1 MSKLTEALG
10 DKAAVVRIRRN
21 NQTTPTEI
29 HETPVPQN
37 VAEDEWH
44 YEADEWWGS

>member
-10 DKAAVVRIRRN
+10 DKAVVVRIRRT
-21 NQTTPTEI
+21 NQTTPTQV
-29 HETPVPQN
+29 HETPVPQD
-37 VAEDEWH
+37 VPEYEWN